1 MRYENLGTRC
11 EAMRCHYGEEARF
24 RKDWVIVVERFCWD
38 LCCMMRAVQMISFYM
53 PINSTRCSH
62 IFHLRCMCIDLV
74 SLDVDFSGRS
84 NAELPSSYTSARA
97 GECEYLFLSA
107 RIVVYDICSFQHS
120 R

>member
-1 MRYENLGTRC
+1 MSLWGGSEVQKGLGYRC
-11 EAMRCHYGEEARF
+11 REVLLESLLHEEAV
-24 RKDWVIVVERFCWD
+24 K
-38 LCCMMRAVQMISFYM
+38 MISFYM

-62 IFHLRCMCIDLV
+62 IFHLRCMGIDLV

-107 RIVVYDICSFQHS
+107 RIVVYDIFSFQHS